1 MQKVRT
7 LCCRTPFNLEICMTK
22 PSRTTAGEERSGL
35 NRRTLFAGASTVGA
49 LAAAAALI
57 PRAAVEETAAIEAK
71 PAPTKG
77 GGYSLSDHV
86 KQYYQT
92 TRI

>member
-1 MQKVRT
+1 MSKSPRS
-7 LCCRTPFNLEICMTK
+7 TPEEGRPNLK
-22 PSRTTAGEERSGL
+22 
-35 NRRTLFAGASTVGA
+35 RRTLFAGASTVGA
-49 LAAAAALI
+49 LAAAATLL
-57 PRAAVEETAAIEAK
+57 PRVAPEEATAAVESK

>member
-1 MQKVRT
+1 MQKART
-7 LCCRTPFNLEICMTK
+7 LCWRAPFNLEICMTK
-22 PSRTTAGEERSGL
+22 PSRPTAGEERSGL

-49 LAAAAALI
+49 LAAAAALVS
-57 PRAAVEETAAIEAK
+57 RAPAEETAAIEPK

-86 KQYYQT
+86 KHYYQT

>member
-1 MQKVRT
+1 
-7 LCCRTPFNLEICMTK
+7 MTK
-22 PSRTTAGEERSGL
+22 PSRSSTGVERSGL

-57 PRAAVEETAAIEAK
+57 PRAPVEETAAVQAK
-71 PAPTKG
+71 PMPTKG

>member
-1 MQKVRT
+1 MNKSPRSVPEEGR
-7 LCCRTPFNLEICMTK
+7 
-22 PSRTTAGEERSGL
+22 PSL
-35 NRRTLFAGASTVGA
+35 KRRTLFAGASTVGA
-49 LAAAAALI
+49 LAAAATLL
-57 PRAAVEETAAIEAK
+57 PRVAPDEAAIAAEPR

-92 TRI
+92 TRL

>member
-1 MQKVRT
+1 MNKS
-7 LCCRTPFNLEICMTK
+7 P
-22 PSRTTAGEERSGL
+22 RTTPEDGRANL
-35 NRRTLFAGASTVGA
+35 KRRTLFAGASTVGA
-49 LAAAAALI
+49 LAAAATLL
-57 PRAAVEETAAIEAK
+57 PRVAPEEAATVAAPK

-92 TRI
+92 TRL

>member
-1 MQKVRT
+1 MNKSPRS
-7 LCCRTPFNLEICMTK
+7 TPEEGRPNLK
-22 PSRTTAGEERSGL
+22 
-35 NRRTLFAGASTVGA
+35 RRTLFAGASTVGA
-49 LAAAAALI
+49 LAAAATLL
-57 PRAAVEETAAIEAK
+57 PRVAPEEAVPVAEPK

>member
-1 MQKVRT
+1 
-7 LCCRTPFNLEICMTK
+7 MTK
-22 PSRTTAGEERSGL
+22 PSRSSTGVERSGL
-35 NRRTLFAGASTVGA
+35 NRRTLFVGASTVGA

-57 PRAAVEETAAIEAK
+57 PRAPVEETAAVQAK
-71 PAPTKG
+71 PMPTKG

>member
-1 MQKVRT
+1 MNKSPRS
-7 LCCRTPFNLEICMTK
+7 TPEEGR
-22 PSRTTAGEERSGL
+22 PSL

-49 LAAAAALI
+49 LAAAATLL
-57 PRAAVEETAAIEAK
+57 PRVVPDDAAAVVEAK

>member
-1 MQKVRT
+1 MNKSPRS
-7 LCCRTPFNLEICMTK
+7 TPEEGRPNLK
-22 PSRTTAGEERSGL
+22 
-35 NRRTLFAGASTVGA
+35 RRTLFAGASTVGA
-49 LAAAAALI
+49 LAAAATLL
-57 PRAAVEETAAIEAK
+57 PRGAPEEAAAVAEPK
-71 PAPTKG
+71 PAPAKG

>member
-1 MQKVRT
+1 MNKSPRS
-7 LCCRTPFNLEICMTK
+7 TPEEGRPNLK
-22 PSRTTAGEERSGL
+22 
-35 NRRTLFAGASTVGA
+35 RRTLFAGASTVGA
-49 LAAAAALI
+49 LAAAATLL
-57 PRAAVEETAAIEAK
+57 PRVAPEEAATVAEPK

>member
-1 MQKVRT
+1 MNKSPRN
-7 LCCRTPFNLEICMTK
+7 TP
-22 PSRTTAGEERSGL
+22 EEGRSGV

-49 LAAAAALI
+49 LAAAATLI
-57 PRAAVEETAAIEAK
+57 PRVAPVEEVAAVAPKA
-71 PAPTKG
+71 APTKG

-92 TRI
+92 TRL

>member
-1 MQKVRT
+1 MNKSPRS
-7 LCCRTPFNLEICMTK
+7 K
-22 PSRTTAGEERSGL
+22 PEEGRPSL

-49 LAAAAALI
+49 LAAAATLI
-57 PRAAVEETAAIEAK
+57 PRGAPEEAAAVEPR
-71 PAPTKG
+71 PAPTRG

>member
-1 MQKVRT
+1 MNKSPR
-7 LCCRTPFNLEICMTK
+7 N
-22 PSRTTAGEERSGL
+22 PSEESRPSL
-35 NRRTLFAGASTVGA
+35 KRRTLFAGASTVGA
-49 LAAAAALI
+49 LAAAATLI
-57 PRAAVEETAAIEAK
+57 PRVAPEETAAVEPK

>member
-1 MQKVRT
+1 
-7 LCCRTPFNLEICMTK
+7 MTK
-22 PSRTTAGEERSGL
+22 PSRPTAGDERSGL
-35 NRRTLFAGASTVGA
+35 SRRTLFAGASTVGA
-49 LAAAAALI
+49 LAAAATLI
-57 PRAAVEETAAIEAK
+57 PRAPADASAAVESK

>member
-1 MQKVRT
+1 MNKSPRS
-7 LCCRTPFNLEICMTK
+7 TP
-22 PSRTTAGEERSGL
+22 EEGRSSL

-49 LAAAAALI
+49 LAAAATLI
-57 PRAAVEETAAIEAK
+57 PRGAHEEAAAVEPK
-71 PAPTKG
+71 PAPAKG
-77 GGYSLSDHV
+77 GGYTLSDHV

>member
-7 LCCRTPFNLEICMTK
+7 LCWWTCFNLEICMTK
-22 PSRTTAGEERSGL
+22 PSRPTAGSEREGL
-35 NRRTLFAGASTVGA
+35 SRRTLFAGASTVGA
-49 LAAAAALI
+49 LAAAVALI
-57 PRAAVEETAAIEAK
+57 PRAPVEEAAAIEAR

>member
-7 LCCRTPFNLEICMTK
+7 LCWRTRFKLEICMTK
-22 PSRTTAGEERSGL
+22 PSRQTTGSERSGL

-49 LAAAAALI
+49 LAAAAALM
-57 PRAAVEETAAIEAK
+57 PRAPVEDTAAIEAK

-92 TRI
+92 TRL

>member
-1 MQKVRT
+1 
-7 LCCRTPFNLEICMTK
+7 MTK
-22 PSRTTAGEERSGL
+22 SPRSTPEEGRPNL
-35 NRRTLFAGASTVGA
+35 KRRTLFAGASTVGA
-49 LAAAAALI
+49 LAAAATLL
-57 PRAAVEETAAIEAK
+57 PRVAPEAPAMAAEPK

-92 TRI
+92 TRV

>member
-1 MQKVRT
+1 MNKSPRS
-7 LCCRTPFNLEICMTK
+7 K
-22 PSRTTAGEERSGL
+22 PEEGRPSL

-49 LAAAAALI
+49 LAAAATLI
-57 PRAAVEETAAIEAK
+57 PRGAPEETAAVEPK